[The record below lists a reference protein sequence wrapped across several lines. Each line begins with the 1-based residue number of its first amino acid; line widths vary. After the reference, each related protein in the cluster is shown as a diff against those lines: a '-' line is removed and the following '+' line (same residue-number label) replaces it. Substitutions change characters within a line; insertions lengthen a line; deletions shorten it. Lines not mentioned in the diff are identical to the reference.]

1 MKTLKTFLTE
11 SPKIQPLDWKSAFE
25 MCLIFSIDKIGRES
39 YSQIFNIR
47 KGYGKYIGGAQDEAI
62 YNWEMGEG
70 QEDDREYDDSHEWW
84 MEEGWEEV
92 IEPLGTIT
100 GYNEGDWAPYIKDL
114 KLPAKMWFDKNKD
127 HVPYN
132 FAWEDDYPDIPGP
145 EFNDWFPYFIGM
157 DDGGKRGSWNSADGF
172 NHLQLKVKGKG
183 EEFLREVT
191 KKFNTDWKMIDQ
203 NKMATEVASIMVEG
217 PLKVTPQSAISKLML
232 NPTKFNVNGIDKAEW
247 GKFVKKP
254 FTHDREWMRG
264 LEKQFK
270 KYIG

>member
-1 MKTLKTFLTE
+1 MLRQMLLRGQEARIFSTASRDSNPASRSPALRLASGKASKTVPKDGLCRIASHQPARFSLRAHIHTPWRIKLTRTLHATRQ
-11 SPKIQPLDWKSAFE
+11 SPKPHNCF
-25 MCLIFSIDKIGRES
+25 
-39 YSQIFNIR
+39 
-47 KGYGKYIGGAQDEAI
+47 
-62 YNWEMGEG
+62 
-70 QEDDREYDDSHEWW
+70 
-84 MEEGWEEV
+84 
-92 IEPLGTIT
+92 IT
-100 GYNEGDWAPYIKDL
+100 
-114 KLPAKMWFDKNKD
+114 
-127 HVPYN
+127 N

-157 DDGGKRGSWNSADGF
+157 DDGGRRGAWNSADGF